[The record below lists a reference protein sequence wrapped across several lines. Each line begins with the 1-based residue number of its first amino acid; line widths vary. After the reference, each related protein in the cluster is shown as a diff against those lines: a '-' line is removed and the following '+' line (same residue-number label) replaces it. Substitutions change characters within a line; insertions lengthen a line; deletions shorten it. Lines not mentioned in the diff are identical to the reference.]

1 MDWDTARIASRTCA
15 VSCAGSWEFCCAR
28 CTAPKAARKR
38 LWDAS
43 PFTPWTAAISI
54 VAEAHQFLRAG
65 EVITD
70 HPLRLILDRRPFI

>member
-1 MDWDTARIASRTCA
+1 
-15 VSCAGSWEFCCAR
+15 
-28 CTAPKAARKR
+28 